1 MTSKA
6 TNYIKWFSGI
16 AFIAFRDKGEELIK
30 VEGKGFCLRFIF
42 FLKQRGLN
50 ISRTSFDMINLSV
63 TIKVTSVIFDGWR
76 GLSYLLSAGQDL

>member
-30 VEGKGFCLRFIF
+30 AEGKGFCLRFIF
-42 FLKQRGLN
+42 FFKAK
-50 ISRTSFDMINLSV
+50 RTSHI
-63 TIKVTSVIFDGWR
+63 
-76 GLSYLLSAGQDL
+76 QDFI